1 MDHSQA
7 QEKEAEHKFRLMQ
20 RGLGVVTVFSVINL
34 AALAVV
40 LLNLFGI
47 L

>member
-1 MDHSQA
+1 M
-7 QEKEAEHKFRLMQ
+7 R
-20 RGLGVVTVFSVINL
+20 RGLSVVTVFSVINL